1 MKFMLIVS
9 PKFPEGTIAGLYK
22 RAVAENQYQ
31 DAVRFG
37 QQKINWTLKEFD
49 RYSSAFA
56 FGLIENGFAKGDK
69 LVMWIDQTHSAEIL
83 VAQMG
88 AFKAG
93 VQIVT
98 FDEKDNIDA
107 LNSSLKDSSARGF
120 IFSPQTNINQEER
133 TRQTYL

>member
-1 MKFMLIVS
+1 M
-9 PKFPEGTIAGLYK
+9 
-22 RAVAENQYQ
+22 
-31 DAVRFG
+31 RFG

-56 FGLIENGFAKGDK
+56 FGLIENGFEKGDK

-107 LNSSLKDSSARGF
+107 LNSSLKDSGARGF
-120 IFSPQTNINQEER
+120 IFSPQTHINHEEK